1 MGISEKLLKEMK
13 DIGYDISNISEIF
26 SNQWIDK
33 TSVDFNHIDEVIL
46 CIINDN
52 QQGNLD
58 IVLQELRYTI
68 KEVIK
73 GKMESLYNRG
83 IILEGII
90 SYLIDTGDINLIES
104 DRLNYEIPIDV
115 WKRSTMKEN
124 RSKKLKSMLDNLEDN
139 LED

>member
-1 MGISEKLLKEMK
+1 MIFPILVRF
-13 DIGYDISNISEIF
+13 F

-46 CIINDN
+46 CIIN
-52 QQGNLD
+52 GNEKDDLD

-73 GKMESLYNRG
+73 SKMESLYNRE

-104 DRLNYEIPIDV
+104 DRLNYDIPIDV
-115 WKRSTMKEN
+115 WRRSTMKEN
-124 RSKKLKSMLDNLEDN
+124 RSKKLKSMLDNLEDS
-139 LED
+139 ED